1 MAGLVPRRLCSCH
14 NQGGEIRHGRSGDEN
29 ARCAAGIAERLGHPL
44 RYLLFDLEADVIAPA
59 AIHVQACGNHL
70 GDHADRRAC
79 PMDPAHEAGV
89 QIAGGVGDDVA
100 PEIVQHLAKI
110 APRARQGLPEPVARR
125 RGAGCQTG
133 RSRIVSICVIISSSM
148 VCARLRNSLQ
158 SAGSR
163 SRLTQPSDASGAPA
177 GKGSAMASR
186 SLGERGRDIAYSGAQ
201 CKSCL
206 EHLSRS
212 ERRANGR
219 RRCGG

>member
-1 MAGLVPRRLCSCH
+1 MWLLRSSRTSRRSCPERGKGCP
-14 NQGGEIRHGRSGDEN
+14 NRS
-29 ARCAAGIAERLGHPL
+29 RVAA
-44 RYLLFDLEADVIAPA
+44 
-59 AIHVQACGNHL
+59 
-70 GDHADRRAC
+70 
-79 PMDPAHEAGV
+79 
-89 QIAGGVGDDVA
+89 
-100 PEIVQHLAKI
+100 
-110 APRARQGLPEPVARR
+110 
-125 RGAGCQTG
+125 GAGCQTG

-163 SRLTQPSDASGAPA
+163 SRLTQPSDASGALA

-219 RRCGG
+219 TAADAAASTTTPPRACPPVNFRIRWPAIDLLSRSHLIKRSWADR